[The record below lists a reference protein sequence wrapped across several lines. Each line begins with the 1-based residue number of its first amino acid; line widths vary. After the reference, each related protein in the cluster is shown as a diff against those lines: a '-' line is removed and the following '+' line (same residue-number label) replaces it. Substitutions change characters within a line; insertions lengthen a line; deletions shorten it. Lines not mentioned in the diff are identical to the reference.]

1 MTQPPAPGVGA
12 SYVGCVDGR
21 TEEKR
26 IRLRFVGTCRM
37 CGSPL
42 PAKADAIYERATR
55 TVRCVSHE
63 VSTSIARP
71 AGEEP
76 SVAVPEVVDPG
87 TAGASARREFE
98 RRKAAREGRI
108 RAKHP
113 KLGGLILAVSEDPQS
128 TTAWNTGALG
138 EEKLGSGLNRL
149 GSESIRLLHDR
160 RMPRSR
166 ANIDHLA
173 VTPTGVYVIDAKKY
187 RGRPHLKIDGGLFQ
201 PRVERLLVGSRDCSK
216 LVQGVLKQVEVVRDI
231 LTDGVPVH
239 GVLCFVEADWPLLG
253 GDFITRDVHALWP
266 KKLYPKL
273 QADGPLTSDAIA
285 EIHRTLAGALP
296 PS

>member
-1 MTQPPAPGVGA
+1 M
-12 SYVGCVDGR
+12 
-21 TEEKR
+21 
-26 IRLRFVGTCRM
+26 RLRYAGACRI
-37 CGSPL
+37 CGSEL

-63 VSTSIARP
+63 VCP
-71 AGEEP
+71 PVMPHAGEDFGL
-76 SVAVPEVVDPG
+76 AVPEVVDPG
-87 TAGASARREFE
+87 TAGGSARREFE
-98 RRKAAREGRI
+98 RRKAAREERI

-113 KLGGLILAVSEDPQS
+113 QLGGLILAVSDDPQS

-138 EEKLGSGLNRL
+138 EEKLGGGLNRL
-149 GSESIRLLHDR
+149 GSETIRLLHDR

-187 RGRPHLKIDGGLFQ
+187 CGRPHLKIDGGLFQ
-201 PRVERLLVGSRDCSK
+201 PRIERLLVGSRDRSK
-216 LVQGVLKQVEVVRDI
+216 LVDGVLKQVDVIREI
-231 LTDGVPVH
+231 LTSGLPVH

-253 GDFITRDVHALWP
+253 GDFTTRDVHALWP

-273 QADGPLTSDAIA
+273 QAEGPLTSDAIA
-285 EIHRTLAGALP
+285 EIHRNLAGALP